1 MEIIGSTLKY
11 SIFHDVDFEQM
22 ITFLAGIH
30 EMYIL
35 YLNSTVIKRPLLNK
49 RFDTRLVINT
59 VNWLRSGQAIF
70 HCCTVGREGQR
81 KGEVRWVG

>member
-1 MEIIGSTLKY
+1 MMLISSKGLA
-11 SIFHDVDFEQM
+11 
-22 ITFLAGIH
+22 FLVGIH

-35 YLNSTVIKRPLLNK
+35 FWNSTVIKSPLSNK

-81 KGEVRWVG
+81 KGKFVG

>member
-1 MEIIGSTLKY
+1 MM
-11 SIFHDVDFEQM
+11 VDFEQGFS
-22 ITFLAGIH
+22 FLAGIH

-35 YLNSTVIKRPLLNK
+35 FLNSTVIKSPLSNK
-49 RFDTRLVINT
+49 RFDTRLVIDT

-81 KGEVRWVG
+81 KGEVCWVG

>member
-1 MEIIGSTLKY
+1 MEIIGTTLKY
-11 SIFHDVDFEQM
+11 SIFHDVDFEQG
-22 ITFLAGIH
+22 FSFFSWH

-35 YLNSTVIKRPLLNK
+35 FLNSAVIKSPLLNK
-49 RFDTRLVINT
+49 RFDTRLVIDT

-70 HCCTVGREGQR
+70 HCCTVGWEGQR